1 MSFEGK
7 TAIVT
12 GGGRDIGLGCVRR
25 LAAEGA
31 RVAVNYFA
39 SAAGAEA
46 AVAAIRS
53 AGGAAIA
60 VQGDMKDPA
69 DVARLVAE
77 TQAAFGPEIHVL
89 MHVTGGIVARKRIE
103 EMDAAHFAEVMDLN
117 VGSLFNVV
125 KAVAPHMPEGGA
137 IVTFAS
143 QAGRDGGGPGAVAY
157 GNPVEAILPLLTEAL
172 VHDGWGAALL
182 NAALVVMAGR
192 PVHAAV
198 SRGRRGAMGRF
209 LSLFTISVLGGS
221 LAHLILGFPS
231 GPALIGASGG
241 VCGLLGALVL
251 KEEGSGARI
260 LSARFLTVLGVF
272 AAVNLAVA
280 VMGPSLLGF
289 RMSWQA
295 HIGGFLAGAVAFA
308 ALRPARGAPR
318 F

>member
-1 MSFEGK
+1 
-7 TAIVT
+7 
-12 GGGRDIGLGCVRR
+12 
-25 LAAEGA
+25 
-31 RVAVNYFA
+31 
-39 SAAGAEA
+39 
-46 AVAAIRS
+46 
-53 AGGAAIA
+53 
-60 VQGDMKDPA
+60 
-69 DVARLVAE
+69 
-77 TQAAFGPEIHVL
+77 
-89 MHVTGGIVARKRIE
+89 
-103 EMDAAHFAEVMDLN
+103 
-117 VGSLFNVV
+117 
-125 KAVAPHMPEGGA
+125 
-137 IVTFAS
+137 
-143 QAGRDGGGPGAVAY
+143 
-157 GNPVEAILPLLTEAL
+157 
-172 VHDGWGAALL
+172 
-182 NAALVVMAGR
+182 MAGR